1 MTLPEGYKYDWSSQ
15 EVGRILALIKDNIQ
29 KHTPKEEV
37 SPALMGYVDPDDQ
50 GDQARMHYESVAE
63 YEGRRV
69 LIDEAD
75 VRAFLDETLDSY
87 YQAYAGQEGQYPT
100 QGGLNNA
107 ASIIQDFLFNDDP
120 NKKSSI
126 YFPGQPKT
134 GVTLDVL
141 LEQNIFKNLSWIFD
155 NKRIEIE
162 SNPLYFTQDLKFE
175 ALLNGFQGEGIL
187 SDEERGDPATVEQI
201 RQKFPEIWEDLR
213 RHGKANPSAETVAR
227 DALQRALGLK
237 GSGDDPVEW
246 GYLLTV
252 PTNNPLSKEE
262 FIQREEARLSTQELS
277 EAETNEIIKDPK
289 KWLEDYYSNP
299 LNFPDFYKPTTT
311 EGEAEFDTWLER
323 KGYELEATIKEWQTA
338 RSAFPTTVDESGR
351 EIGAGIGGLKYDLS
365 DIGRMATSTAR
376 AYVTT
381 APRLQGID
389 AASEAESSYTKMSTP
404 TNFSTAVDTYIQ
416 GKFGIGQQGTISTE
430 RKNQMASQLWSMFQ
444 SAQQSGQAAP
454 NANSTL
460 DEMFGSYLGDM
471 QTEKRAEDAV
481 SDKLPEEWA
490 KNFLGLPEK
499 NALDQDISDF
509 EAKEKLAGRIG
520 DVLDDYPGFVD
531 NPEIAAQSAMYG
543 YGVTPMGEL
552 KPFTAQRVD
561 PITGM
566 RIQESGAE
574 LMQNL
579 HMYPGF
585 VQNVVN
591 YAQNRPQGD
600 IVSGWGN
607 ETALPWQLF
616 GQINDMGVWEPFSST
631 TTGITGKE
639 FDMPMTAMPQPYG
652 VGPSKRGNFEPWMA
666 PRPLEPSLP
675 TRGSGTRRDTV
686 GKDPWLY
693 AHEPDYTN
701 ESYFDLGPEY
711 GTISPTAMEVQTR
724 SSLESPIEYI
734 PPEEELF

>member
-1 MTLPEGYKYDWSSQ
+1 MTLPEGYKYDWSSE
-15 EVGRILALIKDNIQ
+15 EVGRILALIKDNIA
-29 KHTPKEEV
+29 KHTPQEEI

-63 YEGRRV
+63 YEGERN
-69 LIDEAD
+69 LIDKAD

-100 QGGLNNA
+100 QGDLNNA
-107 ASIIQDFLFNDDP
+107 ASVIEDFLFNDDS
-120 NKKSSI
+120 NKTSSI

-162 SNPLYFTQDLKFE
+162 SNPLYFTQDLKFG
-175 ALLNGFQGEGIL
+175 ALLNSYQGEGIL

-201 RQKFPEIWEDLR
+201 RQRFPEIWEDLR
-213 RHGKANPSAETVAR
+213 RHGRANPSAQTVAR

-246 GYLLTV
+246 GYLLTI

-277 EAETNEIIKDPK
+277 ESETNEIIKNPK
-289 KWLEDYYSNP
+289 KWLKDYYSNP
-299 LNFPDFYKPTTT
+299 LNFPGFYKPTTT
-311 EGEAEFDTWLER
+311 EGEAEFDAWLEQ

-338 RSAFPTTVDESGR
+338 RDGV
-351 EIGAGIGGLKYDLS
+351 GGLKYDLS
-365 DIGRMATSTAR
+365 DIGRMATSTSR
-376 AYVTT
+376 AYVST
-381 APRLQGID
+381 APNFQDVDI
-389 AASEAESSYTKMSTP
+389 ASETESSYTKMATP
-404 TNFSTAVDTYIQ
+404 KNFSDAVDTYIQ
-416 GKFGIGQQGTISTE
+416 GQFGIGQQGTISTE
-430 RKNQMASQLWSMFQ
+430 RKNQMASALWSRFQ
-444 SAQQSGQAAP
+444 STQQSGQAAP
-454 NANSTL
+454 NANSAL
-460 DEMFGSYLGDM
+460 DAMFGAYLGDM

-481 SDKLPEEWA
+481 TNKLPEEWA
-490 KNFLGLPEK
+490 ENFLGLPDK
-499 NALDQDISDF
+499 NALGQPISGF
-509 EAKEKLAGRIG
+509 NAKEKLAGRI
-520 DVLDDYPGFVD
+520 DEALDMYPQFVD
-531 NPEIAAQSAMYG
+531 NPEAAAQSAMYG
-543 YGVTPMGEL
+543 YGVTPMGDL

-566 RIQESGAE
+566 MIRESGAE

-579 HMYPGF
+579 HMYPGL
-585 VQNVVN
+585 VQNIVN

-616 GQINDMGVWEPFSST
+616 GQYNDMGVWEPFTST
-631 TTGITGKE
+631 VTGITGKE
-639 FDMPMTAMPQPYG
+639 FDMPMDAMPQPYG
-652 VGPSKRGNFEPWMA
+652 VGASKRGDFEPWMV
-666 PRPLEPSLP
+666 PSLFP
-675 TRGSGTRRDTV
+675 QPEPQSPPRGSGRRKDTV

-701 ESYFDLGPEY
+701 ESYFNLGPQY
-711 GTISPTAMEVQTR
+711 GIISPTAMEAQTQIR
-724 SSLESPIEYI
+724 QESPIEYI
-734 PPEEELF
+734 PPEGEF